1 MKTNQYPVLHPQVAS
16 RTVEEQAVVVLSDAG
31 EVTVL
36 NPVGTRV
43 WELIDGKRSV
53 GDIADAIVA
62 EYGAAAEVVR
72 RDVQEF
78 MQGLVELRAV
88 ELRDQP
94 QPG

>member
-1 MKTNQYPVLHPQVAS
+1 MKMNQYPVLHPQVAS

-53 GDIADAIVA
+53 EDIAAEIVA
-62 EYGAAAEVVR
+62 EYGASPDVVR

-78 MQGLVELRAV
+78 VQGLAELRAV
-88 ELRDQP
+88 ELRDEP

>member
-1 MKTNQYPVLHPQVAS
+1 MKMNQYPVLHPQVAS

-43 WELIDGKRSV
+43 WELIDGRRSV
-53 GDIADAIVA
+53 ADIADEILA
-62 EYGAAAEVVR
+62 EYGAAPDVVR

-78 MQGLVELRAV
+78 VQGLAELRAV
-88 ELRDQP
+88 ELRDEP

>member
-94 QPG
+94 QAG